1 MVVEILAA
9 NAIAISIR
17 IISPAEDAP
26 VRDLAR
32 KEIAEPVDAFRGRPS
47 LVPMSVQSMN
57 NDNTTKVQ
65 DSHCSAWGSAYSTA
79 AQSPSTTT
87 LRP

>member
-17 IISPAEDAP
+17 IISPAEDAR

-32 KEIAEPVDAFRGRPS
+32 KEIAEPVDTFRGRPS
-47 LVPMSVQSMN
+47 LVSMSVQSMN
-57 NDNTTKVQ
+57 NDNTTKFRTVI
-65 DSHCSAWGSAYSTA
+65 A
-79 AQSPSTTT
+79 AHGARLTQRQHSLP
-87 LRP
+87 LPQP